1 MQKLFP
7 VSALAAC
14 ALLLTACSNN
24 PPAPV
29 SRENTNAAA
38 NSAPAG
44 GGPNGANTSGPG
56 VVASHGG
63 GTSNAAPA
71 GASAPNTPP
80 VATPEL
86 DAKIEKAVKKAG
98 ASGASAA
105 DKKAAADA
113 YMERANFYWGAGNV
127 QLYRFALGDYRRVLK
142 YDPDNQEAKE
152 KIDYLISVY
161 RQLNRP
167 VPDNGLEN

>member
-7 VSALAAC
+7 ALAAC
-14 ALLLTACSNN
+14 ALLLAACSNN

-38 NSAPAG
+38 NSAPSG
-44 GGPNGANTSGPG
+44 NGPTGANTSAPG

-71 GASAPNTPP
+71 GASAPTTPP

-86 DAKIEKAVKKAG
+86 DAKIEKALKKAS
-98 ASGASAA
+98 AKGASAA